1 MPGELGDVTLAG
13 GWTLPDVRD
22 DQSVSQT
29 ERFEALWEQ
38 FGPRVMAYALRHVD
52 RDAAQDV
59 VSETF
64 LVAWRRQAV
73 IPDDPLP
80 WLLTVARNTLA
91 NLHRSLRRQGR
102 MTTRLELLREVAE
115 PASAADVL
123 AEDRTSMLAVLAAM
137 TAKERE
143 ALLLTAWDGLSP
155 EQAAMVAGCSAR
167 TFHVRL
173 FRARRRLKA
182 DLDGPRASADT
193 TTRIPLT
200 SGDAS

>member
-1 MPGELGDVTLAG
+1 VPGELGDVTLAG

-123 AEDRTSMLAVLAAM
+123 AEDRASMLAVLAAM

-155 EQAAMVAGCSAR
+155 EQAATVAGC
-167 TFHVRL
+167 
-173 FRARRRLKA
+173 
-182 DLDGPRASADT
+182 
-193 TTRIPLT
+193 
-200 SGDAS
+200 